1 MFLKGTVATVA
12 QKPLHWNPDITKC
25 QGTGKIS
32 SSTTNFVGKRPKSL
46 FNVEAW
52 LIISLP

>member
-1 MFLKGTVATVA
+1 MFLKGTVAAVA

-25 QGTGKIS
+25 QGTGKMS
-32 SSTTNFVGKRPKSL
+32 SSTNFVGKRPKSL

-52 LIISLP
+52 QIISLP